1 MYSKAKSISWDSPF
15 KSRNSRTLFTV
26 YFDLS
31 DFIKKICTEMQ
42 KDTFHGTF
50 HLGKTTFQKNRSQ
63 QDYEYAKSQKDRV
76 YSTSTTYAIYIT
88 FVFNIW
94 ELYQSML
101 QKYKYSICEYKWD
114 HANNYSL
121 RYDDKI

>member
-94 ELYQSML
+94 ELHQSML
-101 QKYKYSICEYKWD
+101 QK
-114 HANNYSL
+114 
-121 RYDDKI
+121 